1 MNFKE
6 ILKVFGFILLCQT
19 AGIIG
24 SFFTFDSISGWYAGL
39 VKPEFSPPNW
49 IFGPVWITLYT
60 LMGIS
65 AYMVYKKGFEKK
77 KVKLALA
84 FFSGQLIL
92 NALWSIL
99 FFGLQSPI
107 SALVCIILLLFMI
120 ISTIVLFWRISKNAA
135 LLMIPYV
142 LWVSFASI
150 LNYFIWALNP

>member
-1 MNFKE
+1 MKPKE
-6 ILKVFGFILLCQT
+6 IAKLLGFIFLCQL

-24 SFFTFDSISGWYAGL
+24 SVFTFQAIPGWYAQL

-49 IFGPVWITLYT
+49 VFGPVWITLYT

-65 AYMVYKKGFEKK
+65 AYMIYKKGFEKK
-77 KVKLALA
+77 NVKLALS
-84 FFSGQLIL
+84 FFGGQLIL

-99 FFGLQSPI
+99 FFGLQSPL
-107 SALVCIILLLFMI
+107 SALVCIIALLLMI
-120 ISTIVLFWRISKNAA
+120 LATMVLFWRISKNAA

-150 LNYFIWALNP
+150 LNYFIWALNT